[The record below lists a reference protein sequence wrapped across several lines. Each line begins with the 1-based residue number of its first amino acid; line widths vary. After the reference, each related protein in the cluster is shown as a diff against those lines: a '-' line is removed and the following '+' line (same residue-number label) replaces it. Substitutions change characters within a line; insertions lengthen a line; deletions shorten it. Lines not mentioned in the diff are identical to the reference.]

1 MLHKYINESEAINQ
15 RLKGFIWY
23 DCSLYRIFI
32 RLLTNTWM
40 ESNEE
45 VDEKRDEEKA
55 VCTFVFVWIVTKRLN
70 VPQRRCIGVFV
81 YICVQFIYRN
91 VVGLY
96 VLNVE
101 KSSNIVVTTAPKPI
115 HSETCTHVHM
125 YMMIAVLP
133 HAFRLYFTL
142 CMRIHFT
149 RDSFVRSDSRM
160 GIAWCMLV
168 FVCISMFVC
177 VSMVWFFRHSFVR
190 SFKFS
195 R

>member
-101 KSSNIVVTTAPKPI
+101 KSSNIVVTTAPKP
-115 HSETCTHVHM
+115 VHM
-125 YMMIAVLP
+125 YTCIWWLLCYHMHSACTSHCVWESTLHGILLFDRIA
-133 HAFRLYFTL
+133 
-142 CMRIHFT
+142 
-149 RDSFVRSDSRM
+149 
-160 GIAWCMLV
+160 AWGSHG
-168 FVCISMFVC
+168 VC
-177 VSMVWFFRHSFVR
+177 
-190 SFKFS
+190 
-195 R
+195 